1 MKKYLFYSFII
12 VCLSALF
19 SCNGITLRKQA
30 QPAKDISPTVAST
43 PNITPSALPSAKD
56 SSTEQ
61 PTNSNSNDDPY
72 YSPITPAV
80 PVIPSVVS
88 EEEIAMREEQVK
100 LAQESKRLTEL
111 RIQAG
116 IETQINMYRAEYF
129 VLSNKIQLLQAKK
142 LLQLKQQQKEKK
154 KAMN

>member
-1 MKKYLFYSFII
+1 MKKYLFYSFGII
-12 VCLSALF
+12 CLSAIF
-19 SCNGITLRKQA
+19 SCNGITFKKQA

-43 PNITPSALPSAKD
+43 PTKTPSALPSVKD

-61 PTNSNSNDDPY
+61 PTNSSSNRDAFHI
-72 YSPITPAV
+72 PITPSV

-100 LAQESKRLTEL
+100 LAQENKRLAEL
-111 RIQAG
+111 RMQAG
-116 IETQINMYRAEYF
+116 IGTRINMYKAEYF

-142 LLQLKQQQKEKK
+142 LLKLKQPQEENKE
-154 KAMN
+154 ATN